1 MCPNFCIYTPFLLFN
16 TRSTFDNTMLFQI
29 GASIR
34 LDTTLVD
41 FTEMRW
47 ERGDITFLYRGDAA
61 SPEESLYVLDNQLRV
76 YQKVNIFL
84 NVITYSDHLKP
95 ICRTKIDNNSLFNL
109 CKVRY
114 EESEIE
120 FEDEVDLLMSSDI
133 VSAQISTKPITFTT
147 VQSGWFFKE
156 DRKFH
161 FIL

>member
-84 NVITYSDHLKP
+84 NVITYSEY
-95 ICRTKIDNNSLFNL
+95 LFFDAL
-109 CKVRY
+109 
-114 EESEIE
+114 
-120 FEDEVDLLMSSDI
+120 
-133 VSAQISTKPITFTT
+133 
-147 VQSGWFFKE
+147 
-156 DRKFH
+156 
-161 FIL
+161 

>member
-1 MCPNFCIYTPFLLFN
+1 MN
-16 TRSTFDNTMLFQI
+16 TKSHFYDIILFQI

-84 NVITYSDHLKP
+84 NINTYSHHL
-95 ICRTKIDNNSLFNL
+95 NL
-109 CKVRY
+109 
-114 EESEIE
+114 SN
-120 FEDEVDLLMSSDI
+120 
-133 VSAQISTKPITFTT
+133 QN
-147 VQSGWFFKE
+147 
-156 DRKFH
+156 
-161 FIL
+161 

>member
-1 MCPNFCIYTPFLLFN
+1 MCHNFCLFTQFLLFN
-16 TRSTFDNTMLFQI
+16 TRSTFDNTILFQI

-84 NVITYSDHLKP
+84 NVITYSEYL
-95 ICRTKIDNNSLFNL
+95 
-109 CKVRY
+109 
-114 EESEIE
+114 
-120 FEDEVDLLMSSDI
+120 
-133 VSAQISTKPITFTT
+133 
-147 VQSGWFFKE
+147 
-156 DRKFH
+156 
-161 FIL
+161 

>member
-1 MCPNFCIYTPFLLFN
+1 MVTPGVEDSSLRYLQNFEERYEHIYKCVPIFVLFLLFN

-76 YQKVNIFL
+76 YQKVYFL
-84 NVITYSDHLKP
+84 I
-95 ICRTKIDNNSLFNL
+95 
-109 CKVRY
+109 
-114 EESEIE
+114 
-120 FEDEVDLLMSSDI
+120 LM
-133 VSAQISTKPITFTT
+133 K
-147 VQSGWFFKE
+147 
-156 DRKFH
+156 
-161 FIL
+161 